1 VSEAVSLPVPV
12 RAPGRT
18 GRGRVGGRQ
27 RAGYAFVAVYLV
39 LLLLFGVLPTVY
51 AVYLAF
57 TKAAGKRVSLG
68 PVTVAQWAGLSNF
81 FATGRDFRFLPAFEH
96 VGLYLVIWLVV
107 LVLLVLAM
115 ALLLHGGVR
124 RVVPFF
130 RFLFYL
136 PGALAGS
143 ASVLVW
149 AFMLDPDI
157 SPWHFALS
165 LFQFSSM
172 PQTLAPGHLP
182 AIFAVIAF
190 WTGAGGWIVVMN
202 GALNNISD
210 EVIDSA
216 KIDGA
221 NSWQLAIRIK
231 LPLIKR
237 WVVFML
243 ILAFAAGTQ
252 LFVEPQLLGA
262 ASLGMVSPTW
272 SPNQLAY
279 YFATQNGNFNYAAS
293 ISVDLLIVGLM
304 AATLLV
310 FRSKLFQID

>member
-1 VSEAVSLPVPV
+1 MSGTTSLPVPV
-12 RAPGRT
+12 RTQGRAGS
-18 GRGRVGGRQ
+18 GRAGGRH
-27 RAGYAFVAVYLV
+27 RAGYAFVALYLV
-39 LLLLFGVLPTVY
+39 LLLLFGVLPSVY
-51 AVYLAF
+51 AVYLSF

-68 PVTVAQWAGLSNF
+68 PITVAQWAGLSNF

-96 VGLYLVIWLVV
+96 IGVYLTIWLVV
-107 LVLLVLAM
+107 LVVLVLAL

-124 RVVPFF
+124 RAVPFF

-157 SPWHFALS
+157 SPWHFVLS
-165 LFQFSSM
+165 LLHYSSM

-182 AIFAVIAF
+182 AIFALIAF

-221 NSWQLAIRIK
+221 DAWQLAVRIK

-237 WVVFML
+237 WVIFMV

-252 LFVEPQLLGA
+252 LFVEPQLLSA
-262 ASLGMVSPTW
+262 ASLGMVSPSW

-279 YFATQNGNFNYAAS
+279 YLATQNGNFNYAAA

-310 FRSKLFQID
+310 FRSKMFQID

>member
-1 VSEAVSLPVPV
+1 MTSASLPVPARTK
-12 RAPGRT
+12 RAGN
-18 GRGRVGGRQ
+18 GRVGART
-27 RAGYAFVAVYLV
+27 RAGYAFVSVFLV
-39 LLLLFGVLPTVY
+39 LLLLFGVLPTGY
-51 AVYLAF
+51 ALYL
-57 TKAAGKRVSLG
+57 SLTSPG
-68 PVTVAQWAGLSNF
+68 GSWSGLHNFWATLH
-81 FATGRDFRFLPAFEH
+81 DFRFAPAFEH
-96 VGLYLVIWLVV
+96 IGIYLVIWLTVLVV
-107 LVLLVLAM
+107 LVLVLALM
-115 ALLLHGGVR
+115 LHGGLR
-124 RVVPFF
+124 RAVPIF

-149 AFMLDPDI
+149 VFMLDPPI
-157 SPWHFALS
+157 SPWHFLLS
-165 LFQFSSM
+165 PFHFSDL
-172 PQTLAPGHLP
+172 PQVVAPANLP

-221 NSWQLAIRIK
+221 NAWQMAIRIK

-237 WVVFML
+237 WVAYMA

-252 LFVEPQLLGA
+252 LFVEPQLVGA
-262 ASLGMVSPTW
+262 ASLGLVSNTW

-279 YFATQNGNFNYAAS
+279 YLATQNANFNYAAA

-304 AATLLV
+304 AAMLLV
-310 FRSKLFQID
+310 FRSKLFELD

>member
-1 VSEAVSLPVPV
+1 MSGTISLPVPV
-12 RAPGRT
+12 RAQGRT
-18 GRGRVGGRQ
+18 GRGRVGGRR
-27 RAGYAFVAVYLV
+27 RAGYAFVAVYIV
-39 LLLLFGVLPTVY
+39 LLLLFGVVPTAY
-51 AVYLAF
+51 ALYLAF
-57 TKAAGKRVSLG
+57 TKAGG
-68 PVTVAQWAGLSNF
+68 HWAGLSNF
-81 FATGRDFRFLPAFEH
+81 FSTGRDFRFLPAFEH
-96 VGLYLVIWLVV
+96 IAIYLVIWLVV
-107 LVLLVLAM
+107 LVVLVLFL
-115 ALLLHGGVR
+115 ALMLHGGVR
-124 RVVPFF
+124 RTASSF

-136 PGALAGS
+136 PGAFVGA

-149 AFMLDPDI
+149 CFMLDPDV

-165 LFQFSSM
+165 SFHFSSLA
-172 PQTLAPGHLP
+172 QTIYTPHLP
-182 AIFAVIAF
+182 AIFVVIAF

-210 EVIDSA
+210 EVVDSA

-221 NSWQLAIRIK
+221 NAWQLAVRIK

-252 LFVEPQLLGA
+252 LFVEPQLVGL
-262 ASLGMVSPTW
+262 ASQGMVSTSW

-279 YFATQNGNFNYAAS
+279 YFATQSGNFNYAAAV
-293 ISVDLLIVGLM
+293 SVDLLIVCLM

-310 FRSKLFQID
+310 FRSKLFEIE

>member
-1 VSEAVSLPVPV
+1 MSETISLPVPE
-12 RAPGRT
+12 RALGRT
-18 GRGRVGGRQ
+18 GRGRVGGRR

-51 AVYLAF
+51 AVYLSF
-57 TKAAGKRVSLG
+57 TKAAGKRVSVG

-81 FATGRDFRFLPAFEH
+81 FATARDFRFLPAFEH
-96 VGLYLVIWLVV
+96 IGLYLVIWLVV
-107 LVLLVLAM
+107 LVVLVLAM

-157 SPWHFALS
+157 SPWHFVLS
-165 LFQFSSM
+165 LFHFSSM

>member
-1 VSEAVSLPVPV
+1 MG
-12 RAPGRT
+12 RTRRT
-18 GRGRVGGRQ
+18 GRAGGRN
-27 RAGYAFVAVYLV
+27 RAGYAFVTVYLV
-39 LLLLFGVLPTVY
+39 LLILFGVLPTAY

-57 TKAAGKRVSLG
+57 TKAAGRRVSVG
-68 PVTVAQWAGLSNF
+68 PVSFAQWAGLSNF
-81 FATGRDFRFLPAFEH
+81 FTTGRDFRFLPAFEH
-96 VGLYLVIWLVV
+96 IGLYLVIWLVV
-107 LVLLVLAM
+107 LVVLVLGL

-124 RVVPFF
+124 RVVPVF

-143 ASVLVW
+143 ASGLVW

-165 LFQFSSM
+165 LFHYSSM
-172 PQTLAPGHLP
+172 PQTIAPGHLP
-182 AIFAVIAF
+182 VVFAVIAF

-202 GALNNISD
+202 GALNNISN

-221 NSWQLAIRIK
+221 NAWQLAIRIK

-243 ILAFAAGTQ
+243 ILASAAGTQ

>member
-1 VSEAVSLPVPV
+1 
-12 RAPGRT
+12 
-18 GRGRVGGRQ
+18 
-27 RAGYAFVAVYLV
+27 
-39 LLLLFGVLPTVY
+39 
-51 AVYLAF
+51 
-57 TKAAGKRVSLG
+57 
-68 PVTVAQWAGLSNF
+68 
-81 FATGRDFRFLPAFEH
+81 
-96 VGLYLVIWLVV
+96 
-107 LVLLVLAM
+107 
-115 ALLLHGGVR
+115 
-124 RVVPFF
+124 
-130 RFLFYL
+130 
-136 PGALAGS
+136 
-143 ASVLVW
+143 
-149 AFMLDPDI
+149 MLDPDI

-165 LFQFSSM
+165 LLHYSSM

-182 AIFAVIAF
+182 VVFAVIAF

-221 NSWQLAIRIK
+221 GAWQLAVRIK

-262 ASLGMVSPTW
+262 ASLGMVSPSW

-279 YFATQNGNFNYAAS
+279 YLATQNGNFNYAAA

-310 FRSKLFQID
+310 FRSKMFQID